1 MTARV
6 RVRCRRPAG
15 HERPV
20 RVLLLHGLGGG
31 PSTWNRFAELAGP
44 RLELWEADL
53 PWSAAGTGEWSRHAD
68 ATPWIRAAL
77 TETGDVDLVV
87 AHSFA
92 ANMTLEVLAGDG
104 GAPARAAVL
113 VAPFYR
119 GSPAEFDWATIESYL
134 DGFYGILDDGLRV
147 SSGDR
152 LAADLRRGMALKLRE
167 RLGPYGWMRF
177 FDAYLRSP
185 LLDTAAVT
193 APCLVISGAD
203 DLAARPRDGRAL
215 AEALPRA
222 RFETLPAG
230 HLPMIEQ
237 ADRFAALVGEF
248 AATQHLEI
256 M

>member
-1 MTARV
+1 MNARV
-6 RVRCRRPAG
+6 RVRRRTAAG
-15 HERPV
+15 GT

-31 PSTWNRFAELAGP
+31 PSTWHRFTELAGP
-44 RLELWEADL
+44 GLELWEADL
-53 PWSAAGTGEWSRHAD
+53 PWSAAGTGEWSRQAD

-77 TETGDVDLVV
+77 AEAGDAELVV

-92 ANMTLEVLAGDG
+92 ANMLLEVLARDG
-104 GAPARAAVL
+104 GPQPAAVL
-113 VAPFYR
+113 VSPFYR
-119 GSPAEFDWATIESYL
+119 ATPAQFDWATIESYI
-134 DGFYGILDDGLRV
+134 DGFYGILDEGLRV

-152 LAADLRRGMALKLRE
+152 LAPDLRGGMALKLRE

-203 DLAARPRDGRAL
+203 DPAAPPGDGRAL
-215 AEALPRA
+215 AAALPRA

-237 ADRFAALVGEF
+237 ASRFAELVGAF
-248 AATQHLEI
+248 AATLPLELT
-256 M
+256 